1 MSVRYSKEFKDR
13 AVRLLAES
21 RENHSTETKALRGVA
36 GNPGVAAESLRRW
49 WERADADAAAVSGES
64 VYHRVKLC
72 VKITGIGQDVR
83 LIGAGS
89 AADGRRRGWLF
100 WLFHE

>member
-1 MSVRYSKEFKDR
+1 M
-13 AVRLLAES
+13 
-21 RENHSTETKALRGVA
+21 ALQASPERPGRVPDAPVVVA
-36 GNPGVAAESLRRW
+36 H
-49 WERADADAAAVSGES
+49 

-100 WLFHE
+100 WLFHERVGVSVRFAGEADDSAVVDDAVD